1 MESLSRSATSLSA
14 YAAEEVRVLL
24 VRRKMKQT
32 ELAARLGVTEMWLS
46 RRLRGVQPL
55 TLDELAQIAEAL
67 GVYPTDLLPRPSE
80 GRLITTAATRQE
92 PGAPPNG
99 RSGIEAERPTR
110 TGPASRTQAAE
121 STRRPARTRPSSTR

>member
-1 MESLSRSATSLSA
+1 MESLSGSATSLSA

-55 TLDELAQIAEAL
+55 TLDDLAQIAEAL

-80 GRLITTAATRQE
+80 GRLITTVLSRGSEQT
-92 PGAPPNG
+92 PPNE
-99 RSGIEAERPTR
+99 RSGFRADRTAR
-110 TGPASRTQAAE
+110 TGPLSRTQATE
-121 STRRPARTRPSSTR
+121 STRRPARLRSAAA